1 MGPRPGT
8 QALPRFPHSG
18 AEAMPRPKPLLELVV
33 RSFVH
38 MDRGHTEGEQHNK
51 RRSHCGRRR
60 RYARR
65 KVFYRRYVGRH
76 EGYIG
81 RKTCSDPITGR
92 P

>member
-51 RRSHCGRRR
+51 RRSHCGED
-60 RYARR
+60 
-65 KVFYRRYVGRH
+65 VGMRG
-76 EGYIG
+76 E
-81 RKTCSDPITGR
+81 KCSTGGMWVDTR
-92 P
+92 DI